1 MDKKTRS
8 YEEIITLQDKAIEAL
23 TQANAA
29 LVMALETLKKARA
42 EHGFPVQLPGLGA
55 GVGVAAPVI
64 NPMFISN
71 PNTVPG
77 IQWTSGQIDAFGGLV
92 TNTTG
97 ETSKTVT
104 AQSII
109 SQAYSQ
115 KVLAN
120 AYISGFQAWQQAKK
134 EQNDVSKVGG
144 CVSVSQSVPE

>member
-109 SQAYSQ
+109 SQAHSQ
-115 KVLAN
+115 KDLAN

-144 CVSVSQSVPE
+144 CVSVSQSVLE